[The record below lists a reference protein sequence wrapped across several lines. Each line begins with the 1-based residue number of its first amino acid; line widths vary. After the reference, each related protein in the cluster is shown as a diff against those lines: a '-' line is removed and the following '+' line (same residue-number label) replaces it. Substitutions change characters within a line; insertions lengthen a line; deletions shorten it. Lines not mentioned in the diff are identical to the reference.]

1 MVYGAFP
8 MSLCD
13 AQSASRQFAPAQ
25 SHGWAESLLRQGPLR
40 QGLNPFAR
48 GHTFRAMTQMI
59 SQTFDVKGGPHY
71 GRENVPKI
79 RAALDELGLDGFLIP
94 HEDEYDNE
102 YLPDCNERLLWA
114 TGFSGSAGAALVM
127 KDRAAVFV
135 DGRYTLQVKNQV
147 DGEIFEYADLVEQ
160 GMAGWIEDKGKAGE
174 KIGYDARLHSPAALH
189 RLQVAAGR
197 AGVTLVPVSE
207 NPVDRAWTDRPKP
220 PMTPVIPHPIEYA
233 GEDHGSKRARIGAI
247 VGKEG
252 ADAAVI
258 TAPPSIAWLF
268 NVRGSDVS
276 RSPLPLSAAII
287 DKDGTAT
294 FFVAPE
300 KITDETRAHL
310 GNEIAL
316 RPESE
321 FGAGLAEYTGKTVRV
336 DPTTASAWVLES
348 LRGGGAEVQQA
359 EDPVMRP
366 KARKNAA
373 EIEGARQ
380 AHIRDG
386 GAIVQFLHWL
396 DTFAQSG
403 EVDEIEAA
411 QKLESFRKQLPE
423 LRDLS
428 FDTISGAQGNGAFAH
443 YRVSEATNLKLAE
456 GTLYLVD
463 SGGQYP
469 DGTTDITRTVPIGA
483 PTAEMRTQFTRVLK
497 GHIALSMVR
506 FPKGTTGTQLDVL
519 ARLPLWQAGFDYDH
533 GTGHGVGSFLG
544 VHEGPQRISKAA
556 NTVPLE
562 PGMIVSNEPGYYKA
576 DGYGIR
582 IENLQFVT
590 EAADI
595 AGGERPMLGFETLTV
610 APIHKGLIDTHLL
623 TADELA
629 WLDSYHAMVRQRVLP
644 LVSGEVADWLLKA
657 TEPLAGATP

>member
-1 MVYGAFP
+1 
-8 MSLCD
+8 
-13 AQSASRQFAPAQ
+13 
-25 SHGWAESLLRQGPLR
+25 
-40 QGLNPFAR
+40 
-48 GHTFRAMTQMI
+48 MTQMI

-71 GRENVPKI
+71 GRENVPKL

-102 YLPDCNERLLWA
+102 YLPDCNERLLWV

-135 DGRYTLQVKNQV
+135 DGRYTLQVKDQV
-147 DGEIFEYADLVEQ
+147 DGSIFDYCDLVGQ
-160 GMAGWIEDKGKAGE
+160 GLYGWIEDHGRKGE
-174 KIGYDARLHSPAALH
+174 KIGYDARLHSPAALNLL
-189 RLQVAAGR
+189 RTAAQR
-197 AGVTLVPVSE
+197 AGVTLVSVDT
-207 NPVDRAWTDRPKP
+207 NPVDTAWTDRPAAPK
-220 PMTPVIPHPIEYA
+220 TPVVPHPIEFA
-233 GEDHGSKRARIGAI
+233 GEDHASKRSRIGIAI
-247 VGKEG
+247 RKGG

-287 DKDGTAT
+287 EANGTAT
-294 FFVAPE
+294 FYVDPD
-300 KITDETRAHL
+300 KISDETRAYL

-321 FGAGLAEYTGKTVRV
+321 FGDGLAACQGKTVRV
-336 DPTTASAWVLES
+336 DPTTASAWVLET
-348 LRGGGAEVQQA
+348 LETGGASVQQL

-366 KARKNAA
+366 KAQKNAA
-373 EIEGARQ
+373 EVEGSRQ

-386 GAIVQFLHWL
+386 GAIVKFLHWL
-396 DTFAQSG
+396 DTEAQSG
-403 EVDEIEAA
+403 EIDEIQAA
-411 QKLESFRKQLPE
+411 QKLESLRKTLPE

-443 YRVSEATNLKLAE
+443 YRVSEETNLKLAK
-456 GTLYLVD
+456 GSLYLVD

-469 DGTTDITRTVPIGA
+469 DGTTDITRTVPIGE

-506 FPKGTTGTQLDVL
+506 FPKGTTGTQLDIL
-519 ARLPLWQAGFDYDH
+519 ARFSLWQAGFDYDH

-544 VHEGPQRISKAA
+544 VHEGPQRIAKAPNA
-556 NTVPLE
+556 VPLE

-582 IENLQFVT
+582 IENLQVVT
-590 EAADI
+590 DPADI
-595 AGGERPMLGFETLTV
+595 PGGERPMLGFETLTV
-610 APIHKGLIDTHLL
+610 APIHKGLIDTGLL
-623 TADELA
+623 TAEELA
-629 WLDSYHAMVRQRVLP
+629 WLDGYHALVRERVLP
-644 LVSGEVADWLLKA
+644 LVEGDVADWLVRA
-657 TEPLAGATP
+657 TEPLAGAHP

>member
-1 MVYGAFP
+1 
-8 MSLCD
+8 
-13 AQSASRQFAPAQ
+13 
-25 SHGWAESLLRQGPLR
+25 
-40 QGLNPFAR
+40 
-48 GHTFRAMTQMI
+48 MTQMI

-79 RAALDELGLDGFLIP
+79 RTALADLGLDGFLIP

-127 KDRAAVFV
+127 RDRAAVFV
-135 DGRYTLQVKNQV
+135 DGRYTLQVKGQV
-147 DGEIFEYADLVEQ
+147 DGKIFEYADLVGQ
-160 GMAGWIEDKGKAGE
+160 GLHGWIEENGREGE
-174 KIGYDARLHSPAALH
+174 KIGYDARLHSPAALD
-189 RLQVAAGR
+189 LLKTSAQR
-197 AGVTLVPVSE
+197 AGVTLVSVDT
-207 NPVDRAWTDRPKP
+207 NPVDQAWTDRPAP
-220 PMTPVIPHPIEYA
+220 PKAPVVPHPIEFA
-233 GEDHGSKRARIGAI
+233 GEEHASKRERIGIAI
-247 VGKEG
+247 KKGG

-268 NVRGSDVS
+268 NVRGGDVS
-276 RSPLPLSAAII
+276 RSPLPLSAAIL

-294 FFVAPE
+294 FFVDPD
-300 KITDETRAHL
+300 KISDATRAHL

-321 FGAGLAEYTGKTVRV
+321 FGDGLKDYAGKTVRV
-336 DPTTASAWVLES
+336 DPTTASAWVLET
-348 LRGGGAEVQQA
+348 LHAGGATVQKL

-366 KARKNAA
+366 KAQKNPA
-373 EIEGARQ
+373 EIEGSRQ

-396 DTFAQSG
+396 DTEAQSG
-403 EVDEIEAA
+403 EIDEIQAA

-443 YRVSEATNLKLAE
+443 YRVSEATNLKLAK
-456 GTLYLVD
+456 GSLYLVD

-469 DGTTDITRTVPIGA
+469 DGTTDITRTVPIGQ

-506 FPKGTTGTQLDVL
+506 FPKGTTGTQLDIL
-519 ARLPLWQAGFDYDH
+519 ARFPLWQAGFDYDH

-544 VHEGPQRISKAA
+544 VHEGPQRIAKAPNA
-556 NTVPLE
+556 VPLE
-562 PGMIVSNEPGYYKA
+562 PGMIVSNEPGYYKE

-582 IENLQFVT
+582 IENLQVVT
-590 EAADI
+590 PAEPI
-595 AGGERPMLGFETLTV
+595 QGGERPMLGFETLTV
-610 APIHKGLIDTHLL
+610 APIHKGLIDTSLL
-623 TADELA
+623 TADEVG
-629 WLDSYHAMVRQRVLP
+629 WLDSYHRMVRERVLP
-644 LVSGEVADWLLKA
+644 RVEGEVADWLMRA

>member
-1 MVYGAFP
+1 
-8 MSLCD
+8 
-13 AQSASRQFAPAQ
+13 
-25 SHGWAESLLRQGPLR
+25 
-40 QGLNPFAR
+40 
-48 GHTFRAMTQMI
+48 
-59 SQTFDVKGGPHY
+59 
-71 GRENVPKI
+71 
-79 RAALDELGLDGFLIP
+79 
-94 HEDEYDNE
+94 
-102 YLPDCNERLLWA
+102 
-114 TGFSGSAGAALVM
+114 
-127 KDRAAVFV
+127 
-135 DGRYTLQVKNQV
+135 
-147 DGEIFEYADLVEQ
+147 
-160 GMAGWIEDKGKAGE
+160 
-174 KIGYDARLHSPAALH
+174 
-189 RLQVAAGR
+189 
-197 AGVTLVPVSE
+197 
-207 NPVDRAWTDRPKP
+207 
-220 PMTPVIPHPIEYA
+220 
-233 GEDHGSKRARIGAI
+233 
-247 VGKEG
+247 
-252 ADAAVI
+252 
-258 TAPPSIAWLF
+258 
-268 NVRGSDVS
+268 
-276 RSPLPLSAAII
+276 
-287 DKDGTAT
+287 
-294 FFVAPE
+294 
-300 KITDETRAHL
+300 
-310 GNEIAL
+310 
-316 RPESE
+316 
-321 FGAGLAEYTGKTVRV
+321 
-336 DPTTASAWVLES
+336 
-348 LRGGGAEVQQA
+348 
-359 EDPVMRP
+359 MRP

-403 EVDEIEAA
+403 QVDEIEAA

-544 VHEGPQRISKAA
+544 VHEGPQRISKAS

-595 AGGERPMLGFETLTV
+595 PGGERPMLGFETLTV

>member
-1 MVYGAFP
+1 
-8 MSLCD
+8 
-13 AQSASRQFAPAQ
+13 
-25 SHGWAESLLRQGPLR
+25 
-40 QGLNPFAR
+40 
-48 GHTFRAMTQMI
+48 MTQMI

-71 GRENVPKI
+71 GRENVPKL
-79 RAALDELGLDGFLIP
+79 RDALSRQGLDGFLIP

-127 KDRAAVFV
+127 ADRAAVFV
-135 DGRYTLQVKNQV
+135 DGRYTLQVRSQV
-147 DGEIFEYADLVEQ
+147 DGDIFAYEDLLEL
-160 GMAGWIEDKGKAGE
+160 GLAGWIEEHGRKGE
-174 KIGYDARLHSPAALH
+174 TIGYDARLHAPASLD
-189 RLQVAAGR
+189 RLQAAATR
-197 AGVTLVPVSE
+197 AGVKLAAVE
-207 NPVDRAWTDRPKP
+207 KNPIDAAWTDRPAAPKA
-220 PMTPVIPHPIEYA
+220 PVIPHPIEYA
-233 GEDHGSKRARIGAI
+233 GEDHASKRTRIGIA
-247 VGKEG
+247 VERGG

-268 NVRGSDVS
+268 NVRGGDVS

-294 FFVAPE
+294 FFVDPD
-300 KITDETRAHL
+300 KIGDETRSHL

-321 FGAGLAEYTGKTVRV
+321 FGAGLRAYKGKTVRV
-336 DPTTASAWVLES
+336 DPTTASAWVLEQLKS
-348 LRGGGAEVQQA
+348 GGASVQQL

-366 KARKNAA
+366 KAAKNSA
-373 EIEGARQ
+373 EIEGSRQ

-386 GAIVQFLHWL
+386 GAIVNFLHWL
-396 DTFAQSG
+396 DTEAQSG
-403 EVDEIEAA
+403 EIDEIEAA
-411 QKLESFRKQLPE
+411 RKLESFRKQLPE

-443 YRVSEATNLKLAE
+443 YRVSEASNLKLAK
-456 GTLYLVD
+456 GSLYLVD

-469 DGTTDITRTVPIGA
+469 DGTTDITRTVPIGE

-506 FPKGTTGTQLDVL
+506 FPKGTTGTQLDIL

-544 VHEGPQRISKAA
+544 VHEGPQRISKAP
-556 NTVPLE
+556 NTVALQ
-562 PGMIVSNEPGYYKA
+562 PGMIVSNEPGYYKEG
-576 DGYGIR
+576 GYGIR

-590 EAADI
+590 DPAPLP
-595 AGGERPMLGFETLTV
+595 GGERDMLGFETLTV
-610 APIHKGLIDTHLL
+610 APIHKGLVDVHLL
-623 TADELA
+623 TRDELV
-629 WLDSYHAMVRQRVLP
+629 WLDNYHAMVRQRVLP